1 MHITRV
7 PIITFTDMKQSCSAN
22 EHHMFCLSFVCL
34 FVFKNGIIRFE
45 ADAFKLLRNF
55 YDVNATSA
63 ENVALVTVTSQKQN
77 AVFGK
82 VIICPCVIYM

>member
-45 ADAFKLLRNF
+45 ADAFKFLRNRLF
-55 YDVNATSA
+55 MTSMQLPRKMSRSLLWRR
-63 ENVALVTVTSQKQN
+63 ENNMRYSAK
-77 AVFGK
+77 
-82 VIICPCVIYM
+82 